1 MTKCFKKCLSLLL
14 AIVLCMGTTITAF
27 AAEERDP
34 YTIEGHYVEELVQLN
49 EEELANLP
57 LKQAETLFEEAF
69 SVPADNYTE
78 DEIRLGLD
86 GLSFGLKFQL
96 IMDEIK
102 KTADTEP
109 SYPAKTR
116 STTGSVSYSGDIG
129 VAWVRDTTSGHSPLT
144 LGEILSGTYTLE
156 VDFITWDT
164 AAAILASSASY
175 DAFKDLVELVGTG
188 AAGSALGAYIC
199 SVLGITG
206 APATV
211 ASVAVGAA
219 VGLGWNWLKS
229 IDRSNMY
236 DCFKGMSKNQY
247 MKVQF
252 MWSGNMVNKFYTTVS
267 KGRSISNPFPGT
279 YGDWYKNDF
288 GYLYSY

>member
-14 AIVLCMGTTITAF
+14 AIVLCMGTTNTAF

-57 LKQAETLFEEAF
+57 LEQAETLFEEAF
-69 SVPADNYTE
+69 AVPADNYTE

-116 STTGSVSYSGDIG
+116 STTSSVSYSGDIG

-144 LGEILSGTYTLE
+144 LG
-156 VDFITWDT
+156 
-164 AAAILASSASY
+164 
-175 DAFKDLVELVGTG
+175 
-188 AAGSALGAYIC
+188 
-199 SVLGITG
+199 
-206 APATV
+206 
-211 ASVAVGAA
+211 
-219 VGLGWNWLKS
+219 
-229 IDRSNMY
+229 
-236 DCFKGMSKNQY
+236 
-247 MKVQF
+247 
-252 MWSGNMVNKFYTTVS
+252 
-267 KGRSISNPFPGT
+267 
-279 YGDWYKNDF
+279 
-288 GYLYSY
+288 